1 MAALAIQIRALNWHQ
16 KHWGKKFSLVLT
28 NLLSAI
34 IKQQAHG
41 YHGALWVMLYADDNI
56 VLHQLCP
63 LLGELYLPAAFESA
77 ACKII
82 DC

>member
-1 MAALAIQIRALNWHQ
+1 MAALAIQIRVLNWHQ

-34 IKQQAHG
+34 IKQQTHG

-56 VLHQLCP
+56 VLLQLCACWGNFTSLQ
-63 LLGELYLPAAFESA
+63 LLKVLHVR
-77 ACKII
+77 
-82 DC
+82 